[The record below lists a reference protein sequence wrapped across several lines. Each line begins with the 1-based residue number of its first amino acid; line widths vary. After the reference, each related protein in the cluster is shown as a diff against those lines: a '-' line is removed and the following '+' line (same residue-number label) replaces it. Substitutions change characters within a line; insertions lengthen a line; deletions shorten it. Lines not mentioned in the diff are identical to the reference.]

1 MAHSNLA
8 PVFTGLRY
16 GLHTLVT
23 GLLIFVIA
31 QAFAQDRDLKW
42 WVLIIAVIFLGTYV
56 SASFAPRRNAT
67 STPSTDVPI
76 DLSKSSTPQVLAT
89 GSGTSWILAL
99 TGEWALLT
107 WLSPEAA
114 FIVFP
119 MFFLYLHLIPGIGG
133 GIAIILAT
141 LFAIVAL
148 GLHSGF
154 SIGGVIGPLIGA
166 GVALLI
172 GLAYRALQ
180 REALEREE
188 LLAELLRTR
197 KQLAQTEREQG
208 ALAERA
214 RLARDIHDT
223 VAQGLSSIHMLLNAA
238 ERDRSEQGLT
248 YITLAKETA
257 QESLAETR
265 NIIDELTPKELD
277 RGLAGALGRLAADQ
291 SARTGVDI
299 TVDAHEGNMPMQL
312 QTALLRI
319 AQGALSNA
327 TRHSNA
333 EHIRIK
339 LELAEK
345 SFSAFDPDQGSSQTG
360 GGLGIH
366 SATLTVADDGSG
378 FDVDDVAETTQSGDS
393 FGLNA
398 IRQRVEQ
405 LDGTLSIDS
414 SPGRGTTLSTT
425 VSWDR
430 KEDQ

>member
-67 STPSTDVPI
+67 STPSTDVPKN
-76 DLSKSSTPQVLAT
+76 LSKSSTPQVLAT

-119 MFFLYLHLIPGIGG
+119 MFFLYIHLIPGIGG

-166 GVALLI
+166 CVALLI

-180 REALEREE
+180 REAQEREE

-257 QESLAETR
+257 QESLTETR

-277 RGLAGALGRLAADQ
+277 RGLAGALRRLATDQ
-291 SARTGVDI
+291 AARTGIDI
-299 TVDAHEGNMPMQL
+299 TVDAHEGEMPMQL

-333 EHIRIK
+333 EHIRVG
-339 LELAEK
+339 LELAEI
-345 SFSAFDPDQGSSQTG
+345 SVPTFDSDKGEHEAGSGRS
-360 GGLGIH
+360 LH
-366 SATLTVADDGSG
+366 SATLTVADDGRG
-378 FDVDDVAETTQSGDS
+378 FDIDTIEQSAQSTDS

-405 LDGTLSIDS
+405 LDGTLAIDS
-414 SPGRGTTLSTT
+414 EPGQGTVLSTT
-425 VSWDR
+425 VSWDG
-430 KEDQ
+430 KDNQ

>member
-23 GLLIFVIA
+23 GLIIFVIA

-42 WVLIIAVIFLGTYV
+42 WVLAIAVIFLGTYV
-56 SASFAPRRNAT
+56 SASFAPRRNTTNTA
-67 STPSTDVPI
+67 PRDVPK
-76 DLSKSSTPQVLAT
+76 DRDKSSTHQVLAT
-89 GSGTSWILAL
+89 SPGTWWILAL
-99 TGEWALLT
+99 TGEWAVLT

-141 LFAIVAL
+141 LFAIVSL

-166 GVALLI
+166 CVALLI

-180 REALEREE
+180 REAQEREE

-238 ERDRSEQGLT
+238 ERDRSEQGLA

-265 NIIDELTPKELD
+265 NIISELTPKELD
-277 RGLAGALGRLAADQ
+277 RGLAGALRRLATDQ
-291 SARTGVDI
+291 AARTGIDI
-299 TVDAHEGNMPMQL
+299 TVDAHEGDMPMQL

-319 AQGALSNA
+319 GQGALSNA
-327 TRHSNA
+327 TRHSDA
-333 EHIRIK
+333 EHIRIT
-339 LELAEK
+339 LEIAQN
-345 SFSAFDPDQGSSQTG
+345 SVHTFDPDEGEYEAGSG
-360 GGLGIH
+360 RGLH
-366 SATLTVADDGSG
+366 SATLTVADDGRG
-378 FDVDDVAETTQSGDS
+378 FDIDTIEQSTQSADS

-405 LDGTLSIDS
+405 LDGTLTIDS
-414 SPGRGTTLSTT
+414 TPGRGTVLSTT
-425 VSWDR
+425 VSWDA
-430 KEDQ
+430 KDNQ